1 MSADLHPTAKQLCA
15 VHGISRRMYFHAL
28 KVRRKGCDELNRA
41 VLNGQLSMNLALS
54 LLEFDQ
60 TSRRLILAELP
71 DLPKRKW
78 PGFIKLLHSMAA
90 AEVQE
95 AAC

>member
-41 VLNGQLSMNLALS
+41 VMDGRVSMNLALS
-54 LLEFDQ
+54 LLEFDLASQ
-60 TSRRLILAELP
+60 RLILAELP

-78 PGFIKLLHSMAA
+78 LGFIELVRSIAS
-90 AEVQE
+90 AEAKE